1 MKNLSDDICNILYW
15 NVWSIQN
22 EKKLDNL
29 LQIIEDLDIQIACIC
44 ETWFDSLEGT
54 FTKRIEEEG
63 FLIAHAFREEKKGGG
78 AAIIYKKS
86 LKVKPGE
93 VSSSKYISFE
103 FSTVILKY
111 SQAKI
116 LLMCIYR
123 KQEQSF
129 KNFREEFESFLDGVG
144 NKAEMLIIVGDFN
157 VWVDV
162 KNNKNAK
169 NLMTLMNA
177 FGLDQLVNVPTHN
190 AGHTLDHVYV
200 NMKQLNITIEV
211 LEDKLDIST
220 DHNPIMLKLPPL
232 SKVGYEFISFRK
244 IKEINIPRF
253 KEEFEGIIERL
264 DCSNNDFASNIKTLL
279 RSSHELIDKHAPVIT
294 KKLKLNR
301 KPPWVDEEFM
311 RSRSKRRKLEKC
323 WKKNKNDETRNSYI
337 EQRNICAEMSKK
349 KQREYYTDLLN
360 NTNKDQKSLFKI
372 SKTLLGKKKQ
382 RVLPN
387 HSNAI
392 DLENEFN
399 NYYIDKIDKI
409 RETIPV
415 IDERDNYIQ
424 TNFDGIKLEDLKP
437 TTVDELKDII
447 QEYGIKTSQKTQ
459 FQPNC

>member
-157 VWVDV
+157 V
-162 KNNKNAK
+162 
-169 NLMTLMNA
+169 
-177 FGLDQLVNVPTHN
+177 
-190 AGHTLDHVYV
+190 
-200 NMKQLNITIEV
+200 
-211 LEDKLDIST
+211 
-220 DHNPIMLKLPPL
+220 
-232 SKVGYEFISFRK
+232 
-244 IKEINIPRF
+244 
-253 KEEFEGIIERL
+253 
-264 DCSNNDFASNIKTLL
+264 
-279 RSSHELIDKHAPVIT
+279 
-294 KKLKLNR
+294 
-301 KPPWVDEEFM
+301 
-311 RSRSKRRKLEKC
+311 
-323 WKKNKNDETRNSYI
+323 
-337 EQRNICAEMSKK
+337 
-349 KQREYYTDLLN
+349 
-360 NTNKDQKSLFKI
+360 
-372 SKTLLGKKKQ
+372 
-382 RVLPN
+382 
-387 HSNAI
+387 
-392 DLENEFN
+392 
-399 NYYIDKIDKI
+399 
-409 RETIPV
+409 
-415 IDERDNYIQ
+415 
-424 TNFDGIKLEDLKP
+424 
-437 TTVDELKDII
+437 
-447 QEYGIKTSQKTQ
+447 
-459 FQPNC
+459 